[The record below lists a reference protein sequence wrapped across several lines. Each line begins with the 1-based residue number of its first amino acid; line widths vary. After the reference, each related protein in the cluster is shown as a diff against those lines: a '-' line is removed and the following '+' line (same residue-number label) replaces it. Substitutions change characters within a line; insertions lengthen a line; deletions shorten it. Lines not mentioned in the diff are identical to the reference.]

1 VGERTVAHYGPYVV
15 KEIRT
20 NQDNLDAIR
29 SLLKSAERRGP
40 GNVGE
45 VVPLDV
51 FDTDRGLVSDRTRL
65 LVALRKN
72 KIVACV
78 AADPRERIGSGSNP
92 HNVFGLV
99 VSPEVRARY
108 QLGHVM
114 IAAALKTLR
123 EEGLKVARTTPT
135 RRALPFFTGIRADPT
150 HVYRELEVRLRWYR
164 RAGSEEYLELTRL
177 PREVRE
183 ELELFRIRTVNARRD
198 PTPFH
203 RLDPEKPVHVFRSGV
218 RSFTLIASLGDG
230 DHGRRQRDIAH
241 VQ

>member
-1 VGERTVAHYGPYVV
+1 MGERTVARYGPYVV
-15 KEIRT
+15 KEVKTDRY
-20 NQDNLDAIR
+20 NLDAIR
-29 SLLKSAERRGP
+29 SLLESAERRGP

-45 VVPLDV
+45 VVPPDV
-51 FDTDRGLVSDRTRL
+51 FDANRGLASDRTRL
-65 LVALRKN
+65 LVALKEGG
-72 KIVACV
+72 IVACV
-78 AADPRERIGSGSNP
+78 AADPRERVGSGPNP

-114 IAAALKTLR
+114 LAAALKTLR
-123 EEGLKVARTTPT
+123 EEGLRVARTTPT

-150 HVYRELEVRLRWYR
+150 YVYRELEVRLRWYR
-164 RAGSEEYLELTRL
+164 RTGNEEYLELTKV

-183 ELELFRIRTVNARRD
+183 ELELLRIRTVGARRD

-218 RSFTLIASLGDG
+218 RSFTLTAPLGDET
-230 DHGRRQRDIAH
+230 DGRR
-241 VQ
+241 